1 MRLPSDRADLLRLAN
16 KGERALAEIQS
27 AGNPKAAGRRAATM
41 FELGRVRDRLGESRE
56 AERMFAQAATAFWEL
71 GHRGK
76 HWRLWSG

>member
-41 FELGRVRDRLGESRE
+41 FELGRVRDRLGDLTLIVTSKPPLP
-56 AERMFAQAATAFWEL
+56 THEL
-71 GHRGK
+71 SNGSKPKRRK
-76 HWRLWSG
+76 TV